1 MIKVASKATITVLIF
16 LVKPCAEVGFM
27 LYSLELCIVL
37 LYQWISTMD
46 RTTPV
51 AHNEEIELYIRTYYS
66 LLRSS
71 EPIRIRSLEE
81 THAAMDSNL
90 HHHASS
96 TNLDVSALVYS
107 ALRLPTCVNRTRLVV
122 MGQMDAVFE
131 REGYPVEDWE
141 SVRARARRRKFYF
154 EPSTHT
160 LAAFIASVSDI
171 DDIIPC
177 LVSFQIE
184 WNKLHEKLSRHRIG
198 DRLMT
203 AETTERNLPP
213 IDFLE
218 EVRLALEIESGD
230 LTRLCQIWPNEQFVE
245 TLRLAREHPLDLAIT
260 VLGSGL
266 SDYRQSVQYWW
277 HKVETEASTI
287 KLDQHPIYFVS
298 SNTHSLVNL
307 VSGTAWDFRDDIVA
321 FVQRENPEGILD
333 EYRKLPAGD
342 SAQLR
347 NFLYY
352 SLRLFLNHPSTPDE
366 FRQRALEREQ
376 EIGIIRAS
384 DPHCLDVEGQVFDLS
399 KLNPAYL
406 DPRIEASALLASQNS
421 NETDAL
427 LFNIDYPL
435 GMGAYHIFSQVSTV
449 TSRILGVYILG
460 KAATLN
466 GRVGDVMLPNV
477 VYDEHSLN
485 SYLFRNCF
493 KAQDIAKHLN
503 FSTVFDNQKA
513 VTVRGTLLQ
522 NRNFMH
528 VFYEEGYTDIEMEAG
543 PYLSAIYEDI
553 YPRRYPVNEIVNL
566 FINAPYDIGLIHYAS
581 DTPISKRQTLLSKS
595 LSYFGVDATYAT
607 SIAVLNRLFSQEN
620 SRQQMRMPFTN
631 GVNRTTPFTDTPV
644 AATATTLSASE
655 SSFSSE
661 PHSPNGDG

>member
-1 MIKVASKATITVLIF
+1 
-16 LVKPCAEVGFM
+16 
-27 LYSLELCIVL
+27 
-37 LYQWISTMD
+37 MD

-90 HHHASS
+90 HHDASS
-96 TNLDVSALVYS
+96 SSLDISALVYS
-107 ALRLPTCVNRTRLVV
+107 ALRLPVCVSQTQLVV
-122 MGQMDAVFE
+122 MGQMDTVFA
-131 REGYPVEDWE
+131 REGYPVEEWLP
-141 SVRARARRRKFYF
+141 VRARARRRKFYF
-154 EPSTHT
+154 DETSET

-171 DDIIPC
+171 DDMIPC

-198 DRLMT
+198 ERLLS
-203 AETTERNLPP
+203 AESTGPGLPP
-213 IDFLE
+213 MDFLE
-218 EVRLALEIESGD
+218 EVRLALEIDSGE

-245 TLRLAREHPLDLAIT
+245 TLRLAREKPLDLAVT

-277 HKVETEASTI
+277 HKVEEQAASVRI
-287 KLDQHPIYFVS
+287 DGRPIYFVS
-298 SNTHSLVNL
+298 SNIHSLVNL
-307 VSGTAWDFRDDIVA
+307 VSGVAWEMKAEILDFVR
-321 FVQRENPEGILD
+321 RENPEGLME
-333 EYRKLPAGD
+333 EYQNLPVGHEG
-342 SAQLR
+342 QLR

-352 SLRLFLNHPSTPDE
+352 ALRLFLAHPSTPDE
-366 FRQRALEREQ
+366 FRQRSQAREQ
-376 EIGIIRAS
+376 EIGLIRVS
-384 DPHCLDVEGQVFDLS
+384 DPHCLDVQGQIFDLS
-399 KLNPAYL
+399 KLNEKYI
-406 DPRIEASALLASQNS
+406 DPRVGADLKASLKILKQS
-421 NETDAL
+421 DAI

-435 GMGAYHIFSQVSTV
+435 GMAAYHIFSQVSTV

-477 VYDEHSLN
+477 VYDEHSRN

-493 KAQDIAKHLN
+493 TAYDIGAHLN
-503 FSTVFDNQKA
+503 YSTVFDNQKA

-543 PYLSAIYEDI
+543 PYLSAVYEDI
-553 YPRRYPVNEIVNL
+553 YPKRYPVNEIVNL

-607 SIAVLNRLFSQEN
+607 SLAVLTRLLGQEVTRQQARPAINTITGERMQAAATDADDGAVDAEKLNGAKAISLPGGALSQE
-620 SRQQMRMPFTN
+620 
-631 GVNRTTPFTDTPV
+631 
-644 AATATTLSASE
+644 E
-655 SSFSSE
+655 S
-661 PHSPNGDG
+661 N